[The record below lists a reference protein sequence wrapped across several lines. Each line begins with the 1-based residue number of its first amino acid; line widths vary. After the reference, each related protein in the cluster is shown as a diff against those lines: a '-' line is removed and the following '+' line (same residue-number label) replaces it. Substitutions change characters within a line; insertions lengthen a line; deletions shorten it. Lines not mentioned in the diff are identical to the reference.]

1 MNYGII
7 VELIAMINQIL
18 IMEKRQKRKINPLQ
32 KKQKKPGQES
42 NMIPEPVFDN
52 ESIERGSRLK
62 GKVALI
68 SGGDSGIGKATAVAF
83 AKQGCDVVIT
93 HLPAE
98 KKDAA
103 HTQAYIQEH
112 YGRACLLIAGDI
124 GSERTCKT
132 IINKTIREF
141 GQLDILVNNAGTHYP
156 KDSLTQIDSRQLIR
170 TFEVNVFSMFY
181 IIKAALPHL
190 KAGSC
195 IINTASVTAYRGS
208 GHLLDYSATK
218 GAVVS
223 FTRSLA
229 SSLTDRK
236 IRVNAVAPGPV
247 WTPLIASSM
256 KQEEISTFG
265 SDSPMGRPAQP
276 VEIAGCYLFLASEAA
291 SYISGQVI
299 HPNGGEIING

>member
-1 MNYGII
+1 
-7 VELIAMINQIL
+7 
-18 IMEKRQKRKINPLQ
+18 MEKKVKRKINPYQ
-32 KKQKKPGQES
+32 KKQNRPGNES
-42 NMIPEPVFDN
+42 TMIPEPVFDN

-68 SGGDSGIGKATAVAF
+68 SGGDSGIGRATAVAF
-83 AKQGCDVVIT
+83 AKQGCDVAIT
-93 HLPAE
+93 HLPSE
-98 KKDAA
+98 KKDAVY
-103 HTQAYIQEH
+103 TLEYIQEH
-112 YGRACLLIAGDI
+112 YGKTCLLVSGDI
-124 GSERTCKT
+124 GTERTCKS
-132 IINKTIREF
+132 IVNKTIRKF
-141 GQLDILVNNAGTHYP
+141 KQLDILVNNAGIHYP
-156 KDSLTQIDSRQLIR
+156 KDSLTEINSRQLIR

-181 IIKAALPHL
+181 IIKAALPYL
-190 KAGSC
+190 KSGAC

-229 SSLTDRK
+229 SSLTGQR

-256 KQEEISTFG
+256 KPEEIGTFG
-265 SDSPMGRPAQP
+265 SNSPMGRPAQP
-276 VEIAGCYLFLASEAA
+276 VEIAGCYLFLASDAA